1 MPTPCS
7 WCRWAGSPVTR
18 PVGSTARRAGPP
30 TDAGRRLTVAA
41 VHAAR
46 VAVVAAIGW
55 LVHAEHSRFVGRL
68 AAADDAASLA
78 ALPLETVRRHLPAA
92 ASIGG
97 PAEAVAGGRDLLDAA
112 GGRVGTVLRTSPAG
126 DVAIGF
132 SGPTDVLVVC
142 DAELRVA
149 GMEVLSSRDTRDH
162 VRAVERDAEF
172 WRAFVGR
179 SLEEIAAAAP
189 DRGHAV
195 AGATLT
201 SLAIAEAVVRRLG
214 GTAGPGRFTA
224 APTLA
229 DLRLLFPAAAAIAV
243 DPGDPAVIRVVAAD
257 DTPLGW
263 ALRTSPAADRVIGYQ
278 GPSDAVVGFDTA
290 GRVAGVAVL
299 ASYDNEP
306 YVGYVRDD
314 AAFRGVYRGMSLADL
329 AGIPPDDTGVEG
341 VSGATMTSQAVAAG
355 IVRAAAAR
363 RDRAAQPAAGGGLAA
378 ILRGLAGARIDAPQW
393 GAIGIIAAGVVTAF
407 MRLRGGW
414 FGRIALP
421 IAVLAYLGFG
431 AGAVVSLAQLLG
443 WAQAGV
449 PRGAAVLAVLAAAAL
464 VPPPTT
470 RRNVYCSHLC
480 AHGAA
485 QQLLVRFAR
494 PRHAAPGWLRPWLAA
509 LPWALLVTA
518 IVAAAGHLPLDL
530 VDLEPF
536 DAYLPTVAGT
546 AALVIFAVSLLASGF
561 VPMAYCRHGCPTGA
575 LLDHLRLHRR
585 SDRVTWRDGLMLGCL
600 ATVAAIHWW
609 PR

>member
-1 MPTPCS
+1 
-7 WCRWAGSPVTR
+7 VTR
-18 PVGSTARRAGPP
+18 PADPH
-30 TDAGRRLTVAA
+30 AGRALV

-46 VAVVAAIGW
+46 VAVVAAIAW
-55 LVHAEHSRFVGRL
+55 LVHAEHVRHVERL
-68 AAADDAASLA
+68 AAADRVADGLGRVSLDA
-78 ALPLETVRRHLPAA
+78 VRRHLPAA
-92 ASIGG
+92 AALGG
-97 PAEAVAGGRDLLDAA
+97 PSDAVAGGRDLLDAA
-112 GGRVGTVLRTSPAG
+112 GGRVGTALRTSPAG

-162 VRAVERDAEF
+162 VRAVERDAAF
-172 WRAFVGR
+172 WRAFTGR
-179 SLEEIAAAAP
+179 ALAEIAAAPP

-201 SLAIAEAVVRRLG
+201 SLAIAEAVARRLG
-214 GTAGPGRFTA
+214 GTAGPGRFDA
-224 APTLA
+224 APMLD
-229 DLRLLFPAAAAIAV
+229 DLRILFPAATTIAT
-243 DPGDPAVIRVVAAD
+243 DPGDPSVIRVAAAD

-263 ALRTSPAADRVIGYQ
+263 ALRTSPAADRIIGYQ
-278 GPSDAVVGFDTA
+278 GPTDALVGFDA
-290 GRVAGVAVL
+290 EGRVCGVAVL
-299 ASYDNEP
+299 TSYDNEP

-314 AAFRGVYRGMSLADL
+314 AGFRGIYRGMSFAEL
-329 AGIPPDDTGVEG
+329 AGVPAENTGVEG
-341 VSGATMTSQAVAAG
+341 VSGATMTSQAVATG
-355 IVRAAAAR
+355 IVRAAGERRDRRAKAAAERGPAAWAGVVDAAR
-363 RDRAAQPAAGGGLAA
+363 RAV
-378 ILRGLAGARIDAPQW
+378 ARIEGPQW
-393 GAIGIIAAGVVTAF
+393 GAIGIIAAGLVTAF
-407 MRLRGGW
+407 TRLKGGW
-414 FGRIALP
+414 FGRVALP
-421 IAVLAYLGFG
+421 VAVLAYLGFG
-431 AGAVVSLAQLLG
+431 AGALVSLAQLVG
-443 WAQAGV
+443 WVQSGV
-449 PRGAAVLAVLAAAAL
+449 PQAAPVLAVLAAAAL

-485 QQLLVRFAR
+485 QQLLVRVAR
-494 PRHAAPGWLRPWLAA
+494 PRRAAPGWLRPWLAG

-536 DAYLPTVAGT
+536 DAYLPAVAGT
-546 AALVIFAVSLLASGF
+546 ATLVLFATSLVAGCF

-600 ATVAAIHWW
+600 VVAAAIHWW

>member
-1 MPTPCS
+1 MTRSGGQTERRGGSRPA
-7 WCRWAGSPVTR
+7 AGS
-18 PVGSTARRAGPP
+18 
-30 TDAGRRLTVAA
+30 RLVVAA

-46 VAVVAAIGW
+46 VAVVAAIAW
-55 LVHAEHSRFVGRL
+55 LVHAEHARFVGRL
-68 AAADDAASLA
+68 AAAGDAAALE

-92 ASIGG
+92 ASVGG
-97 PAEAVAGGRDLLDAA
+97 PADAVAGGRDLLDAA
-112 GGRVGTVLRTSPAG
+112 GARVGTVLRTSPAG

-162 VRAVERDAEF
+162 VRAVERDAGF

-179 SLEEIAAAAP
+179 SLEEIAAAPP

-201 SLAIAEAVVRRLG
+201 SLAIAEAVARRLG
-214 GTAGPGRFTA
+214 GAAGPGRFDVV
-224 APTLA
+224 PTLA
-229 DLRLLFPAAAAIAV
+229 DLRLLFPAAAAIAT

-278 GPSDAVVGFDTA
+278 GPSDALVGFDTA
-290 GRVAGVAVL
+290 GRVAGVALL

-314 AAFRGVYRGMSLADL
+314 AAFRGVYRGMSLAEL
-329 AGIPPDDTGVEG
+329 AGIPPDATGVEG

-355 IVRAAAAR
+355 IVRAAAVR
-363 RDRAAQPAAGGGLAA
+363 RDRAARAPQAVGLAA
-378 ILRGLAGARIDAPQW
+378 ALRAGLTAIDAPQW
-393 GAIGIIAAGVVTAF
+393 GAIGIVAAGLVTAF
-407 MRLRGGW
+407 TRLKGGW
-414 FGRIALP
+414 FGRVALP

-480 AHGAA
+480 PHGAA

-494 PRHAAPGWLRPWLAA
+494 PRRSAPGWLRPWLAA

-518 IVAAAGHLPLDL
+518 IVAAAGHLPIDL

-546 AALVIFAVSLLASGF
+546 AALVLFATSLLASAF

-575 LLDHLRLHRR
+575 LIDHLRLQRR
-585 SDRVTWRDGLMLGCL
+585 SDRVTWRDALMLGCL
-600 ATVAAIHWW
+600 AVAAAIHWW